1 MADKIKPDAHYEV
14 KMKKTVKIGRT
25 WHRPSDVRV
34 ILKGTLVSE
43 YKDAIASFKE
53 VK

>member
-14 KMKKTVKIGRT
+14 KMKESVKIGPT
-25 WHRPSDVRV
+25 WHRPGDARV
-34 ILKGTLVSE
+34 VLKGSLVE
-43 YKDAIASFKE
+43 KYKDAVASYKE